1 VLEVA
6 LPGMR
11 LAAVGKAVAARETSE
26 TLTTEEVDLP
36 SRPEQAIPRKLR
48 LVPLVLITQSP
59 ILERVLPMFLLEM
72 TLMLKGK
79 RKQKRSRA
87 IAVAAMA
94 IFSLNAPQ
102 SYVSTV
108 SRLGIIQMTSTFS
121 QPPNLN

>member
-1 VLEVA
+1 MLEVA
-6 LPGMR
+6 LPGMH
-11 LAAVGKAVAARETSE
+11 LAAMGKAVVTRETSE

-36 SRPEQAIPRKLR
+36 SRPEQAIPRRLW

-59 ILERVLPMFLLEM
+59 MLERVLPMFLLEM
-72 TLMLKGK
+72 TIRLNGK
-79 RKQKRSRA
+79 RKRKRSHA

-102 SYVSTV
+102 SYVSIV
-108 SRLGIIQMTSTFS
+108 SRLGIIQMTATFS

>member
-6 LPGMR
+6 LLGMR
-11 LAAVGKAVAARETSE
+11 LTAVGKAVVTRETSE

-36 SRPEQAIPRKLR
+36 SKPEQTIPRRLR

-59 ILERVLPMFLLEM
+59 ILEKVLPMSLLEM
-72 TLMLKGK
+72 TLWLKGK
-79 RKQKRSRA
+79 RKRKRSRA

-102 SYVSTV
+102 SYVSIV
-108 SRLGIIQMTSTFS
+108 SRLGIIQMTATFS